1 MTDTNAAPARKVIAS
16 TYVSLDGVI
25 ANPHLWMMSYMNE
38 EGQRYALE
46 QLFASDALLLGRT
59 TYEGFA
65 QAWPSMP
72 RDEAGFADR
81 MNSMPKYVVSTTLQ
95 DADWSNS
102 TIISGD
108 VVKEVGELKRQPGK
122 DILTYG
128 FGRLART
135 LLDHD
140 LLDELRFWLHPVL
153 VGDGLVENGDL
164 LFRHGGAASLEL
176 VGQTAFSSGV
186 VVLRY
191 RPAKKR

>member
-1 MTDTNAAPARKVIAS
+1 MNDTPSRKVIAS

-25 ANPHLWMMSYMNE
+25 ANPHLWMLSYMTE

-46 QLFASDALLLGRT
+46 QLFDSDTLLLGRK

-81 MNSMPKYVVSTTLQ
+81 MNSLPKYVVSTTLTRT
-95 DADWSNS
+95 DWQNS
-102 TIISGD
+102 TIIAGD
-108 VVKEVGELKRQPGK
+108 VAKEVAELKRRPGK
-122 DILTYG
+122 DILMYG

-135 LLDHD
+135 LLEND
-140 LLDELRFWLHPVL
+140 LIDELRFWVHPVL
-153 VGDGLVENGDL
+153 VGEGRVEDGDL
-164 LFRHGGAASLEL
+164 LFRAGGAANLDL
-176 VGQTAFSSGV
+176 TGQTVLSSCV

-191 RPAKKR
+191 QPAGR